1 MRWQAKEKSVAN
13 AFRDYATSNAYII
26 VNFIVLCCVAGI
38 SYSIVKLDYEQHI
51 ASIRQDARQTLHE
64 VSNQVQ
70 HQFQETILVTKNI
83 ENILLSGE
91 AFKDKKIELL
101 VKELRDRN
109 PGIQAFALAPDL
121 KITHSYPKTPNAG
134 VIGLEYKNI
143 PTQLSGV
150 ANAYRRQSPTIEGPL
165 NLVQGGKGY
174 IMHYPV
180 FERPIGLG
188 APRFWGVMSIV
199 FQPDRLFELHQ
210 NPHQAA
216 DYIYSLRAFPTGV
229 MPDEIEHATIDP
241 AAPVRTRFELLGKT
255 WEATASLAN
264 GLPPYAPQSPYLV
277 AFALIATI
285 ALMAGLWA
293 FRRVTLKKQEAHAL
307 LAEGIGSIQE
317 GFIAFDEKERL
328 VTVNSKFLEYHPEIA
343 DLLIPGKTIEELLRH
358 WVARHQH
365 PEKVEER
372 EAWIAKRLA
381 RFRNPT
387 GAFIL
392 EVSDNFWLKVT
403 ESRTPHGYTVG
414 IWTDVTAEKRALDAA
429 KAADREKTEFLNNV
443 SHELRTPLTV
453 ISGRATFLQHAEK
466 LPQARRLQTALNNS
480 ANATPDIRH
489 SVDEFQ
495 NFVSDQAGGIAGSS
509 KHMLRLVED
518 LLDWTKVA
526 RGKMELDLQEIETS
540 EIARSVADDLRP
552 DAEAKGLTLTY
563 EDNGT
568 ASANAD
574 PVRLRQI
581 LYNLISNAI
590 KFTRS
595 GNIHLKMHQDAEEI
609 TFSVTDTGCG
619 IYEENLER
627 VFLRFQQVDGS
638 MSRENGGLGLGLA
651 IAEQLATLHGGGL
664 SLESQVGVGS
674 TFRLTLPR
682 PLVDSEMRRSA

>member
-317 GFIAFDEKERL
+317 GFIAFNEKERL

-414 IWTDVTAEKRALDAA
+414 IWTDVTVEKRALDAA

-495 NFVSDQAGGIAGSS
+495 NFVSDQAGGIARSPAQS
-509 KHMLRLVED
+509 PM
-518 LLDWTKVA
+518 TCA
-526 RGKMELDLQEIETS
+526 RMPK
-540 EIARSVADDLRP
+540 
-552 DAEAKGLTLTY
+552 
-563 EDNGT
+563 
-568 ASANAD
+568 
-574 PVRLRQI
+574 
-581 LYNLISNAI
+581 
-590 KFTRS
+590 
-595 GNIHLKMHQDAEEI
+595 
-609 TFSVTDTGCG
+609 
-619 IYEENLER
+619 
-627 VFLRFQQVDGS
+627 
-638 MSRENGGLGLGLA
+638 
-651 IAEQLATLHGGGL
+651 
-664 SLESQVGVGS
+664 
-674 TFRLTLPR
+674 PR
-682 PLVDSEMRRSA
+682 G